1 MDNLSL
7 SPPLTV
13 SYVSPATCHAGNL
26 GKCCPLEGRRKRRG
40 ELNGNARRLLYWP
53 FSCLQLRAC
62 VRQWDSRDW
71 MLMLT
76 KKKKMMMK

>member
-7 SPPLTV
+7 SLPPLTV

-26 GKCCPLEGRRKRRG
+26 GKCCPMERGGG

-76 KKKKMMMK
+76 TKKKMMME